1 MSESKKRII
10 GRFDKADFPMLDLEG
25 ISVKIDTGAYTSSIH
40 CEEIV
45 EKDEVLYC
53 KFLDEEHEQYNGK
66 EFIFKDYDII
76 YVRSSNGMIQKRYQV
91 ESKIKL
97 FNKIYKISLSLS
109 SRQEMRFPVLLGRKF
124 LSNKFIVDPQLIDL
138 SFNNQHQT
146 NEH

>member
-1 MSESKKRII
+1 MSESKKTII
-10 GRFDKADFPMLDLEG
+10 GRFDKADFPVLDLEG
-25 ISVKIDTGAYTSSIH
+25 ISVKVDTGAYTSSIH
-40 CEEIV
+40 CDEIV

-76 YVRSSNGMIQKRYQV
+76 YVRSSNGMIQKRYQID
-91 ESKIKL
+91 SKIKL
-97 FNKIYKISLSLS
+97 FNKTYKISLSLS

-124 LSNKFIVDPQLIDL
+124 ISNKFIVDPQLIDL

>member
-10 GRFDKADFPMLDLEG
+10 GRFDKADFPVLDLEG

-40 CEEIV
+40 FDEII
-45 EKDEVLYC
+45 EKDDVLYC
-53 KFLDEEHEQYNGK
+53 KFLDEEHALYNGK

-76 YVRSSNGMIQKRYQV
+76 YVRSSNGMIQKRYQI

>member
-1 MSESKKRII
+1 MYYSALIRN
-10 GRFDKADFPMLDLEG
+10 D
-25 ISVKIDTGAYTSSIH
+25 
-40 CEEIV
+40 
-45 EKDEVLYC
+45 VLYC
-53 KFLDEEHEQYNGK
+53 KFLDEEHDQYNGK

-76 YVRSSNGMIQKRYQV
+76 YVRSSNGMIQKRYQI

>member
-1 MSESKKRII
+1 MSESKKTII
-10 GRFDKADFPMLDLEG
+10 GRFDKADFPVLDLEG

-40 CEEIV
+40 CDEIV

-76 YVRSSNGMIQKRYQV
+76 FVRSSNGMIQKRYQID
-91 ESKIKL
+91 SKIKL
-97 FNKIYKISLSLS
+97 FNKTYKISLSLS

>member
-10 GRFDKADFPMLDLEG
+10 GRFDKADFPVLDLEG

-40 CEEIV
+40 CDEII
-45 EKDEVLYC
+45 EKDDVLYC
-53 KFLDEEHEQYNGK
+53 KFLDEEHALYNGK

-76 YVRSSNGMIQKRYQV
+76 YVRSSNGMIQKRYQI

-97 FNKIYKISLSLS
+97 FKKIYKISLSLS

-146 NEH
+146 NEY

>member
-1 MSESKKRII
+1 MSESKKTII
-10 GRFDKADFPMLDLEG
+10 GRFDKADFPVLDLEG
-25 ISVKIDTGAYTSSIH
+25 ISVKVDTGAYTSSIH
-40 CEEIV
+40 CDEIV

-76 YVRSSNGMIQKRYQV
+76 YVRSSNGMIQKRYQID
-91 ESKIKL
+91 SKIKL
-97 FNKIYKISLSLS
+97 FNKTYKISLSLS

>member
-10 GRFDKADFPMLDLEG
+10 GRFDKADFPVLDLEG

-40 CEEIV
+40 CDEII
-45 EKDEVLYC
+45 EKDDVLYC
-53 KFLDEEHEQYNGK
+53 KFLDEEHALYNGK

-76 YVRSSNGMIQKRYQV
+76 YVRSSNGMIQKRYQI

-124 LSNKFIVDPQLIDL
+124 LSNKFFVFRSPRCWSSPEKPGL
-138 SFNNQHQT
+138 
-146 NEH
+146 

>member
-1 MSESKKRII
+1 MSEGKKRII
-10 GRFDKADFPMLDLEG
+10 GRFDKADFPVLDLEG

-40 CEEIV
+40 CDEII
-45 EKDEVLYC
+45 EKDDVLYC
-53 KFLDEEHEQYNGK
+53 KFLDEEHALYNGK

-76 YVRSSNGMIQKRYQV
+76 YVRSSNGMIQKRYQI

-97 FNKIYKISLSLS
+97 FKKIYKISLSLS

-146 NEH
+146 NEY

>member
-1 MSESKKRII
+1 MSESKKTII
-10 GRFDKADFPMLDLEG
+10 GRFDKADFPVLDLEG

-40 CEEIV
+40 CDEIV

-76 YVRSSNGMIQKRYQV
+76 YVRSSNGMIQKRYQID
-91 ESKIKL
+91 SKIKL
-97 FNKIYKISLSLS
+97 FNKTYKISLSLS